1 MQSDSD
7 KSKYLFLLCFI
18 DYASFGLPYLRVNL
32 RGLSHEEHRSWH
44 SPKSVD
50 TFHSVV

>member
-32 RGLSHEEHRSWH
+32 RGLSHEEHRSIQFKLPVCL
-44 SPKSVD
+44 SS
-50 TFHSVV
+50 